1 MVQDTLAGDRIIGMV
16 LLRDLPDRVTADVPP
31 VYDIGCSG
39 LITHCE
45 PLDRGRF
52 NIVLRGLDRFRILRE
67 DRTRAYRRAT
77 VERLADEV
85 GGQSDDDLRAARHGL
100 ELVLENRMRTRGSE
114 SKIPPD
120 MADGDL
126 VNTLSQYLELE
137 PVEKQALLERSGLF
151 ERCQSLVDLL
161 EMKLLVDSGNFPQM
175 TVQ

>member
-1 MVQDTLAGDRIIGMV
+1 MIRDALAGDRIIGMV
-16 LLRDLPDRVTADVPP
+16 LLRDPLAGVTADVQA
-31 VYDIGCSG
+31 VYDVGCSG
-39 LITHCE
+39 LITHSE
-45 PLDRGRF
+45 PLASGRF

-67 DRTRAYRRAT
+67 DRSRAYRRAT

-85 GGQSDDDLRAARHGL
+85 GGQSDADLRAARHGL

-120 MADGDL
+120 MADADL

-137 PVEKQALLERSGLF
+137 PVEKQALLEHSGLL
-151 ERCQSLVDLL
+151 ERCQALVDLL
-161 EMKLLVDSGNFPQM
+161 EMKAFVNSGNFPQM